1 MSTFCEWRPLEL
13 KVESLK
19 EVPVH
24 HSSLG
29 MASANSISLYVCII
43 YEYMCIY
50 VFNCIYTY
58 IHIHVYIYIYMPI
71 YAYWHNCFL
80 LSYCF
85 IDSAEY
91 CLIILFILYLSVV
104 ECAGKLET
112 GGSVSNQTYWSLPI
126 IAGRLEK
133 TIWFCAYNIGI
144 HINLKYIIHT
154 YIHIYIYTYIYMY
167 IYICIHIYVYIIYT
181 YIYIYI
187 GMQGIQVPL
196 HFHHP
201 APGK

>member
-58 IHIHVYIYIYMPI
+58 IHTHVYIYMPI

-133 TIWFCAYNIGI
+133 TIWLCAYNIGI

-154 YIHIYIYTYIYMY
+154 YIHIYTYIYVY
-167 IYICIHIYVYIIYT
+167 IYICIHIYVYIYVYNIYIYT
-181 YIYIYI
+181 YIYTYI
-187 GMQGIQVPL
+187 
-196 HFHHP
+196 
-201 APGK
+201 